1 MKIFRAIAAVA
12 FVAAISAGSISAQI
26 RPAGTPATST
36 APTQTTASVPDS
48 KIALI
53 DSAAFGDEKQGIVR
67 IVTALKKL
75 NAEFQ
80 PRQNELQTLQQQI
93 DKATLDLQKVQPVQD
108 AKLTAQQADKID
120 TMKKDLQ
127 RKGEDAQAA
136 FNKRQEEILSP
147 ILEDIAKALDVYAKA
162 HGITM
167 ILDVTK
173 LPGIVSASDSL
184 DITKAFIVEFNS
196 KNPATAARTQ
206 P

>member
-12 FVAAISAGSISAQI
+12 FVAAISAGSISAQT

-53 DSAAFGDEKQGIVR
+53 DSSAFGDEKQGIVR

-93 DKATLDLQKVQPVQD
+93 DKATADLQKVQSVQD
-108 AKLTAQQADKID
+108 PKLTAQQADKID

-147 ILEDIAKALDVYAKA
+147 ILEDIGKALDVYAKA